1 MMSSTICRLFLLIGG
16 LTLAAAPVG
25 AQLALPGAAASQ
37 QDGAAAVAPKSK
49 RSGSAAKADKSGNA
63 DKSGKAARAALKS
76 APGAESID
84 GRPLML
90 NGKAGLLQISGRGE
104 TLQIDK
110 LSLAG
115 EGVSD
120 PTQRCILNIV
130 GEKPIVAVSDGRP
143 DGLERYHAEVP
154 ACPFAFDVLDGAV
167 LVPAQITACV
177 FKSADCQTSPSGLW
191 GPDGTTLAADAAAIG
206 KRRTE
211 AENAMASALHGLEDR
226 AKNNADAAALV
237 RDQSGFAGERDDICR
252 DYVQESEHGFCA
264 ASVTAARAALL
275 EARLAAFSGSGGKS
289 VKSDKS
295 AKADKSA
302 EGGQASQAQEAQTAG
317 GRRGRQAAVAGAS
330 DRGSGPADERNAEF

>member
-1 MMSSTICRLFLLIGG
+1 MMSSTIWRLAVLIGG
-16 LTLAAAPVG
+16 VTLAAPPAG
-25 AQLALPGAAASQ
+25 AQLALPGAAPSEQA
-37 QDGAAAVAPKSK
+37 GAAVATPKPK
-49 RSGSAAKADKSGNA
+49 KSGSAAKADKSG
-63 DKSGKAARAALKS
+63 KAAKTALKS
-76 APGAESID
+76 APVLDSID

-90 NGKAGLLQISGRGE
+90 NGKTGLLQISGRGE

-110 LSLAG
+110 LSLPG

-120 PTQRCILNIV
+120 PAQRCILNIV

-154 ACPFAFDVLDGAV
+154 ACPFAFDILDGAV

-191 GPDGTTLAADAAAIG
+191 GQDGTTLAADAAAIG

-211 AENAMASALHGLEDR
+211 AENAMASALRALEDR
-226 AKNNADAAALV
+226 AKSNSDAAALV
-237 RDQSGFAGERDDICR
+237 RDQSSFAGERDEVCR

-275 EARLAAFSGSGGKS
+275 EARLAAFSGSGRKAEKS
-289 VKSDKS
+289 DQGATADKPVKHKKVKS
-295 AKADKSA
+295 AQGAEADKP
-302 EGGQASQAQEAQTAG
+302 Q
-317 GRRGRQAAVAGAS
+317 
-330 DRGSGPADERNAEF
+330 